1 MNKTKSFT
9 ILLAD
14 DDPDDRELFV
24 EALREADEFSKCI
37 AVEDGLE
44 AIKYLQD
51 HSQTLPDYI
60 FLDLRMPGM
69 SGRTCLQMIKN
80 DERLKNIPVIIY
92 TTSDFVE
99 DSKDMIGVGAT
110 HFITKPDNPEE
121 IYYIISMILNERWP

>member
-1 MNKTKSFT
+1 MNKTKSLT

-14 DDPDDRELFV
+14 DDPDDRELFA
-24 EALREADEFSKCI
+24 EALREADEYSKCI

-44 AIKYLQD
+44 AIRYLQD
-51 HSQTLPDYI
+51 HSHALPDYI

-69 SGRTCLQMIKN
+69 SGRTCLQTIKN

-121 IYYIISMILNERWP
+121 IYYILSMILNEKWP